1 MVQDCSWRPCGDFH
15 CLNLISEADCYP
27 LPNMVDFTSILA
39 GATIFSKLDLKK
51 GYHQIP
57 VYPSDI
63 KKTTIITTFGL
74 FKFLRMPFGL
84 KNASIT
90 FQRFMD
96 RCLAGLPFMLVY
108 LENILIASPDRQT
121 HAAHVHQ
128 VLEPLQANSL
138 VLNNAKQCCR
148 AATFW
153 MAPAPA
159 PDGQGPGAGSGSNL
173 LGSAPAPAPGKKRR
187 LQAAP
192 APAPYTKIFHFKLLK
207 I

>member
-90 FQRFMD
+90 FQRFKD
-96 RCLAGLPFMLVY
+96 KCLAGLPFMLVY

-121 HAAHVHQ
+121 HAAHLHQ
-128 VLEPLQANSL
+128 VLEPLQATALSSTMPSNVAEPPL
-138 VLNNAKQCCR
+138 FGWLLLLMAKVPEPTL
-148 AATFW
+148 AL
-153 MAPAPA
+153 APTYL
-159 PDGQGPGAGSGSNL
+159 GQL
-173 LGSAPAPAPGKKRR
+173 RLR
-187 LQAAP
+187 LQAKRGGSRRLRLQLH
-192 APAPYTKIFHFKLLK
+192 TLK
-207 I
+207 FFILSF

>member
-63 KKTTIITTFGL
+63 KKTTIITPFGL

-128 VLEPLQANSL
+128 VLEPLQANGL
-138 VLNNAKQCCR
+138 VLNIVKQCCR

-153 MAPAPA
+153 MAPAP
-159 PDGQGPGAGSGSNL
+159 DGQVPGADSGSGSNL
-173 LGSAPAPAPGKKRR
+173 LGSAAPGKKRWLR
-187 LQAAP
+187 LQLH
-192 APAPYTKIFHFKLLK
+192 TQKFFILSF
-207 I
+207 